1 MTTRG
6 QPHMR
11 KQKIHLETTLFNH
24 YFDEDRG
31 IAHES
36 SVVLFKEIKDEKYE
50 AYTSRY
56 VIDELTNAQEPK
68 REKMLNLILEHDIP
82 ILEPNDEAVRIAD
95 LYISENIIPQ
105 KYRMDGLHIA
115 IATVNDL
122 NMIISM
128 NFQHIVKRKT
138 KLLTGNINTLNGY
151 HAVEIYSPMEV
162 VDNEND

>member
-1 MTTRG
+1 
-6 QPHMR
+6 MR
-11 KQKIHLETTLFNH
+11 VPL
-24 YFDEDRG
+24 
-31 IAHES
+31 
-36 SVVLFKEIKDEKYE
+36 LFKEIKDEKYE

-56 VIDELTNAQEPK
+56 VIDELTNAPEAK

-115 IATVNDL
+115 IAPENDL
-122 NMIISM
+122 NMIVSM

-138 KLLTGNINTLNGY
+138 KLQTGNINTLNGY

-162 VDNEND
+162 VDNKND

>member
-1 MTTRG
+1 M
-6 QPHMR
+6 
-11 KQKIHLETTLFNH
+11 
-24 YFDEDRG
+24 
-31 IAHES
+31 
-36 SVVLFKEIKDEKYE
+36 
-50 AYTSRY
+50 
-56 VIDELTNAQEPK
+56 
-68 REKMLNLILEHDIP
+68 
-82 ILEPNDEAVRIAD
+82 RIAD